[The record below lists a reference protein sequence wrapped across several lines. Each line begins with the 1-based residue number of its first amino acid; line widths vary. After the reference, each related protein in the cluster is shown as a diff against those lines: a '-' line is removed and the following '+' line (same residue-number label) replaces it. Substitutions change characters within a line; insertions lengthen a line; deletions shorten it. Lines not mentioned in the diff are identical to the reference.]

1 MCKSLTPY
9 MLVLGPIVMMAGFV
23 TLPDFEGVVGQEY
36 LDEVKALDF
45 DITFVKM
52 FIVATG
58 VLMLFG
64 GFFLLSQD
72 LMANSGKVQRDL
84 LMLSRIGFMFAF
96 TIFYLFFA
104 LQLESIAIAQ
114 GENDDYASD
123 PALADQLVLDT
134 HYMAESI
141 WSSMPIAWGT
151 ALILFGIAAV
161 TGNNSPKESMEWAY
175 GLPIIGGLGLISI
188 FWVEDGFV
196 FFLFAMFCAMPIGIL
211 MLTGHLKDTGADSDD
226 TAAES
231 EE

>member
-1 MCKSLTPY
+1 
-9 MLVLGPIVMMAGFV
+9 MLALGPIIMMVGFV

-84 LMLSRIGFMFAF
+84 LLMSRIGFMFAF
-96 TIFYLFFA
+96 TVFYLFFA

-114 GENDDYASD
+114 GENGVYAD
-123 PALADQLVLDT
+123 GTALADELALDL

-175 GLPIIGGLGLISI
+175 GLPIIGGLAIMSS
-188 FWVEDGFV
+188 FWVEGGFV
-196 FFLFAMFCAMPIGIL
+196 LFLFAVFCAMPIGIL
-211 MLTGHLKDTGADSDD
+211 MLTGHLKDTGADS
-226 TAAES
+226 E
-231 EE
+231 